1 MEKVMPKDEIKMP
14 EAEKKPEFQRL
25 QTPSGFAE
33 DLSKYPSFMDGLL
46 KFICHPFILFG
57 GIMVAIYFFY
67 KARQTSSVD
76 SENTKLREMNSEL
89 LLKVKSLNTE
99 NKKLKNQLGF
109 IADNENSNGQR
120 KEKKLLATSR
130 KKISTAYLE

>member
-1 MEKVMPKDEIKMP
+1 MEKVMQKEEIKMP
-14 EAEKKPEFQRL
+14 EAAKKPESQRL
-25 QTPSGFAE
+25 QTPSSFAE
-33 DLSKYPSFMDGLL
+33 ELSKYPSFMDGLL

-67 KARQTSSVD
+67 KARQSGSID

-89 LLKVKSLNTE
+89 LVKVKSLNTE

-109 IADNENSNGQR
+109 VSDNENSNDQR
-120 KEKKLLATSR
+120 KEKKLLTTSR